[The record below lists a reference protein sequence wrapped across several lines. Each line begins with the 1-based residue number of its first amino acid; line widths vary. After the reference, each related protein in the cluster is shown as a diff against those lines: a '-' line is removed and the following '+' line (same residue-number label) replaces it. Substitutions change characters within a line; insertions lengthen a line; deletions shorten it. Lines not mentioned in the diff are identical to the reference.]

1 VPTSV
6 MSDRPLD
13 GEMVLIEDDE
23 LDLEGAES
31 A

>member
-1 VPTSV
+1 MPTSV

>member
-1 VPTSV
+1 